1 MSDINLNLKLEKGS
15 PENYSNRL
23 DKEKRCYELLDS
35 LNIEYFRCDHPDAN
49 ADTMED
55 CFVIDGILDALVCK
69 NLFLC
74 NRQETQFYLLMM
86 PGDKVFKTKELSSQI
101 GSARLSF
108 ASAEN
113 MEKYLDITP
122 GSVSILG
129 LMNDKNNAVKLLVDE
144 DVLKGEYVGCHPCIN
159 TTSLKIKTNDLFGAV
174 LNAMDHDMTTVKLI
188 GE

>member
-1 MSDINLNLKLEKGS
+1 MELKLESGS
-15 PENYSNRL
+15 PADYSDRL

-49 ADTMED
+49 ANTMED
-55 CFVIDGILDALVCK
+55 CLVIDSILDAVVCK

-74 NRQETQFYLLMM
+74 NRQQTQFYLLMM
-86 PGDKVFKTKELSSQI
+86 PGDKVFKTKELSAQI

-108 ASAEN
+108 ASAEH

-129 LMNDKNNAVKLLVDE
+129 LMNDKDNMVKLLVDE
-144 DVLKGEYVGCHPCIN
+144 DILKGEYVGCHPCIN
-159 TTSLKIKTNDLFGAV
+159 TTSLKIKTDDMFGVILKA
-174 LNAMDHDMTTVKLI
+174 LNHEMTTVKLI